1 MFTGPS
7 PFVRYDDAVD
17 DASGVFTAIHCSEYR
32 DLKTRFDS
40 AQKRFVQYCDQ
51 KHRDLTGEYAER
63 ARNIQREAKANMT
76 LVGQYM
82 CDHKGRC
89 PVCKSETAIP
99 PPK

>member
-7 PFVRYDDAVD
+7 PLVRYDDTVHGAP
-17 DASGVFTAIHCSEYR
+17 AVFTGTSCSEYR

-40 AQKRFVQYCDQ
+40 AQTRFVQYCDQ
-51 KHRDLTGEYAER
+51 KHRDLIGEYSER

-76 LVGQYM
+76 LFGQHM
-82 CDHKGRC
+82 CDHKGLC